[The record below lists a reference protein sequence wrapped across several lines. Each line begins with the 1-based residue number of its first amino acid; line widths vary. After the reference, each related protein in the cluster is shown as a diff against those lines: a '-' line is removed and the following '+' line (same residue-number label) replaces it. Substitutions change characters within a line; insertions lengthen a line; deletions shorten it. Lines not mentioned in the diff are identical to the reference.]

1 MQYYQFL
8 FIRTSFIYLL
18 YTVLSGTALYIWP
31 LLAGYFRSAHVHA
44 GLVGFFLNM
53 VMGVAFWMM
62 PRPGGLRQKGL
73 EAWTYFLLNL
83 GLASRLLLEPW
94 MLYSG
99 NTSLRPWLVASALSQ
114 TAAIVV
120 FVFAMSRRVLTTGM
134 LQTLRERREKN

>member
-1 MQYYQFL
+1 
-8 FIRTSFIYLL
+8 
-18 YTVLSGTALYIWP
+18 
-31 LLAGYFRSAHVHA
+31 
-44 GLVGFFLNM
+44 
-53 VMGVAFWMM
+53 
-62 PRPGGLRQKGL
+62 
-73 EAWTYFLLNL
+73 
-83 GLASRLLLEPW
+83 